1 MYLNRINLLSEDTS
15 NKIAAGEVVERPYS
29 VVKELIEN
37 SIDAQAKNI
46 TIEVGEGGQRFIKV
60 LDDGIGINPEDI
72 EKAFL
77 PHATSK
83 ISIVEDIYNIT
94 TMGFRGEALASI
106 AAVSETTL
114 RSRTSEYTSGKEISI
129 NGGGINFI
137 RDVGMNIG
145 TYIEV
150 KNLFFNVPARLKFL
164 KSSMREAAAIS
175 DIISRIALANNN
187 VSFKL
192 FNNEKKVLH
201 TYGNSSLTDCIRS
214 IYGKNVCENMIY
226 FENHSDVTSVHGYI
240 GNAEISRGSR
250 NNQSIFVN
258 NRYIKNKL
266 ITAAVENAFKSF
278 LTINKFPFS
287 IVFVDIFPEF
297 IDVNIH
303 PTKSEIKF
311 RDDREIFKL
320 VFDGVH
326 KAIKDSLI
334 KDFNIPLDN
343 SYSSEPSIKY
353 EPVDYFKAIDNDF
366 IKNSKSSEVEI
377 PIDLRANRIQDS
389 IPQAFYSDNN
399 FETRN
404 KLMEESVEAAETAF
418 DSDNTYISKHNQIR
432 EINNRDVINEEDI
445 PKLPSLE
452 VIGQFNKTYIIAQ
465 AMGELYIIDQH
476 AAHEKLLFEKFKKD
490 IEQRSI
496 AVQLLITPVVV
507 ELSAEDYFYFIENK
521 QIFNNAGFVTETFGD
536 NTITVREVPY
546 ILGKLDIKNFF
557 IEVIDNLKNL
567 GSGKTTDVKYQSIAK
582 MACRSAIKANDALS
596 ETEIKSLMEQI
607 RFLQD
612 PFNCPHGR
620 PTIIKVTLNEL
631 EKRFKRVQ

>member
-1 MYLNRINLLSEDTS
+1 MNRINLLDENTS

-29 VVKELIEN
+29 VVKELVEN
-37 SIDAQAKNI
+37 SIDAHAKNI
-46 TIEVGEGGQRFIKV
+46 VIEIGEGGQSFIKIS
-60 LDDGIGINPEDI
+60 DDGVGINPEDI

-83 ISIVEDIYNIT
+83 ISEVEDIYNIT

-106 AAVSETTL
+106 AAVSECLL
-114 RSRTSEYTSGKEISI
+114 RSRTSEFTCGREISI
-129 NGGGINFI
+129 TGGAINYI
-137 RDVGMNIG
+137 KDVGMNVG

-164 KSSMREAAAIS
+164 KSPIREAAAIS

-192 FNNEKKVLH
+192 YNNEKKVLQ
-201 TYGNSSLTDCIRS
+201 TFGNGNFNDCIRS
-214 IYGKNVCENMIY
+214 IYGKNTCENIIY
-226 FENHSDVTSVHGYI
+226 FENHSDVASVHGYV

-258 NRYIKNKL
+258 SRYIKNRL

-278 LTINKFPFS
+278 LTVNKFPFF
-287 IVFVDIFPEF
+287 IVFIEIFPEF
-297 IDVNIH
+297 VDVNIH

-326 KAIKDSLI
+326 KAIKESLI
-334 KDFNIPLDN
+334 KDFSIPIDNNYTLAQSPKYEHMDYFETIDN
-343 SYSSEPSIKY
+343 SPNKLNIKR
-353 EPVDYFKAIDNDF
+353 
-366 IKNSKSSEVEI
+366 EVEI
-377 PIDLRANRIQDS
+377 PIDLRNNHEPNFMKLDEGYKNDFNEDNMLIERKLESSENICDS
-389 IPQAFYSDNN
+389 SDVYSSKQNEVIETKTNSSVSIEQTPKIP
-399 FETRN
+399 
-404 KLMEESVEAAETAF
+404 V
-418 DSDNTYISKHNQIR
+418 
-432 EINNRDVINEEDI
+432 
-445 PKLPSLE
+445 LE

-476 AAHEKLLFEKFKKD
+476 AAHEKALFEKYKKD
-490 IEQRSI
+490 IEQGSI
-496 AVQLLITPVVV
+496 AVQLLITPIVV
-507 ELSAEDYFYFIENK
+507 ELSTEDYFYFIENK
-521 QIFNNAGFVTETFGD
+521 EIFDNTGFVIETFGD

-557 IEVIDNLKNL
+557 LEILDNLKNL
-567 GSGKTTDVKYQSIAK
+567 GSGKTSEVKYHSIAK
-582 MACRSAIKANDALS
+582 MACRSAIKANDALR
-596 ETEIKSLMEQI
+596 EVEIKSLLEQI
-607 RFLQD
+607 RFLED